1 MSEDFEKSLRKTG
14 TTTVGIIC
22 KDGVVLAADKRAVAG
37 ETYFIAA
44 KRVRKIFKITEQIAV
59 TVAGV
64 VSDIQ
69 LIIKLATA
77 ELKLKNL
84 RTKTPPT
91 VKEAANLFASIAYQ
105 NIRKFSPI
113 LGVASFIVAGK
124 DSEGFG
130 MYEIGA
136 DGSVTECKEYVTTGA
151 FGSIVAY
158 GILENEWSSNI
169 NVEEGKRLVIKIINT
184 AIKRDASVGE
194 GIDVLVIDKNG
205 VSEIREE
212 KVQAK

>member
-14 TTTVGIIC
+14 TTTVGIVC

-37 ETYFIAA
+37 ETYFIAS
-44 KRVRKIFKITEQIAV
+44 KRVRKIYRITEHLAV

-69 LIIKLATA
+69 LMVKLATA
-77 ELKLKNL
+77 ELKLKAL

-113 LGVASFIVAGK
+113 MGVASFIIAGK

-130 MYEIGA
+130 MYEVGA
-136 DGSVTECKEYVTTGA
+136 DGSVTECREYVTTGA

-158 GILENEWSSNI
+158 GILENDWNSNLNI
-169 NVEEGKRLVIKIINT
+169 EEGKRLAIKVLNT

-194 GIDVLVIDKNG
+194 GIDVVVIDKNG
-205 VSEIREE
+205 VSEVREE
-212 KVQAK
+212 RVQAR